1 MEKTYVHEGEP
12 IEVGKL
18 LKQKFKF
25 SRRMI
30 TSLKKTNGIA
40 VNSNAVFSN
49 FVVQSDDT
57 VTVTLPDLTS
67 DNILPEKGDLE
78 VVYEDDFLLAVNKPK
93 GIPVHPTLNFKSG
106 TLANFVMYYFKGAP
120 FVFRPVNRLDK
131 DTSGLVLI
139 AKDKNTAFQLSKQL
153 KNGEIRKIYRATVVG
168 TPPESGTV
176 DAPIARC
183 TDSIIKRCISPD
195 GKPSETVFRTLS
207 AENGLSVVEAEP
219 VTGRTH
225 QIRVHFAHIG
235 HPLYA
240 DFLYGEEIPGKTF
253 RLHCHTLIFTHPET
267 GKTLKIEC

>member
-1 MEKTYVHEGEP
+1 MEKFFIHTGDA

-30 TSLKKTNGIA
+30 ISLKNTNGIA
-40 VNSNAVFSN
+40 VNGNAVFSN
-49 FVVQSDDT
+49 FIVKNGDT
-57 VTVTLPDLTS
+57 VTITIPENTS
-67 DNILPEKGDLE
+67 AIEPEKGDLNI
-78 VVYEDDFLLAVNKPK
+78 VYEDDFMLAVDKPS

-106 TLANFVMYYFKGAP
+106 TLANFVMFYFKDTP

-139 AKDKNTAFQLSKQL
+139 AKDKHTAFKLSEQL
-153 KNGEIRKIYRATVVG
+153 KNGKIRKIYRATVMG
-168 TPPESGTV
+168 APPASGKI
-176 DAPIARC
+176 DAPIERC
-183 TDSIIKRCISPD
+183 TDSIIKRCIHPS
-195 GKPSETVFRTLS
+195 GKPSLTLFRTLS
-207 AENGLSVVEAEP
+207 TNGETSVVEAEP

-240 DFLYGEEIPGKTF
+240 DFLYGKEIENETF
-253 RLHCHTLIFTHPET
+253 KLHCHTLLLTHPET
-267 GKTLKIEC
+267 GEELKIEC